1 MTEQRF
7 IEGWQSFFIDSS
19 YVKAFEKLGL
29 TSFES
34 LFSFNAGK
42 NLAKKNLAGFR
53 SRLQFEI
60 ESPTLPQP
68 TTVFFKRYNSPPITV
83 QLRNWFTH
91 RKRISCGLVEWV
103 SASRLTSAGVPV
115 PKAIAYGEQWGRLF
129 EKRSFI
135 ITEKIPN
142 ADALER
148 KLLECFDGR
157 PTSANLARRRQFIA
171 QLATFIKKFHET
183 NYRHRDLYFSHIFQ
197 DNNGGFYLI
206 DLARAFKPMVLR
218 RRYQIKDIAQVYYS
232 APKRYFSNTD
242 RLRFYLGY
250 AGRSRLTTAD
260 KVFIRRVIN
269 KVKRME
275 RHNIKH
281 GIEAPFKS

>member
-1 MTEQRF
+1 MAEQRF
-7 IEGWQSFFIDSS
+7 IEAWQSFFIDSG
-19 YVKAFEKLGL
+19 YVEAFEKLGL
-29 TSFES
+29 TSFDA
-34 LFSFNAGK
+34 LFSFSAGR
-42 NLAKKNLAGFR
+42 NLAKSNLAGFR

-60 ESPTLPQP
+60 ESPTSPQP
-68 TTVFFKRYNSPPITV
+68 ITVFLKRYDSPPITL
-83 QLRNWFTH
+83 QLKNWLTH
-91 RKRISCGLVEWV
+91 RNRISCGLVEWV
-103 SASRLTSAGVPV
+103 SASQLTFAGVPV
-115 PKAIAYGEQWGRLF
+115 PKIIAYGEQWSRLF

-135 ITEKIPN
+135 ITEKI
-142 ADALER
+142 ADAEALER
-148 KLLECFDGR
+148 KLPEYFDGQ
-157 PTSANLARRRQFIA
+157 PTNANLKQRRQFIA
-171 QLATFIKKFHET
+171 QLADFIKKFHET

-197 DNNGGFYLI
+197 DNNGGFFLI

-232 APKRYFSNTD
+232 APKQYFSNTD

-250 AGRSRLTTAD
+250 AGKKKLTGSD

-275 RHNIKH
+275 RHNTKH

>member
-1 MTEQRF
+1 MAERRF
-7 IEGWQSFFIDSS
+7 IEAWQSFIIDSG

-29 TSFES
+29 TSFDA
-34 LFSFNAGK
+34 LFSFNAGE

-53 SRLQFEI
+53 NRLQFEI
-60 ESPTLPQP
+60 ESPASPQP
-68 TTVFFKRYNSPPITV
+68 TTVFLKRYNSPPITV
-83 QLRNWFTH
+83 QLRNWLTH
-91 RKRISCGLVEWV
+91 RNRISCGLVEWV
-103 SASRLTSAGVPV
+103 SANQLTSAGVAV
-115 PKAIAYGEQWGRLF
+115 PKTIAYGEQWGGLF

-135 ITEKIPN
+135 ITEKIAN

-148 KLLECFDGR
+148 KLPECFDGQ
-157 PTSANLARRRQFIA
+157 PTSANFKRRRQFIA
-171 QLATFIKKFHET
+171 QLAGFIKKFHET

-197 DNNGGFYLI
+197 DNNGGFFLI

-242 RLRFYLGY
+242 RLRFYLDY
-250 AGRSRLTTAD
+250 AGTSKLTDTD